1 MTQAADLIS
10 AFERAAA
17 DAQRVETA
25 YRKRAAARI
34 EELARER
41 ASAHR
46 RLNLIRAIAE
56 ALAGNSDTEEAV
68 ASARLAVCREL
79 GWTDRTARQNEVLK
93 RLTPVLL
100 CLGENELPGEQ
111 STDEESSSP
120 ALIELRAFESWY
132 RSETGTDFYD
142 LFDRYFPET
151 PRVDF

>member
-17 DAQRVETA
+17 DAHRVEAA

-34 EELARER
+34 DELARER

-46 RLNLIRAIAE
+46 RLNLIRAIAS
-56 ALAGNSDTEEAV
+56 ALAGDADPEKSA
-68 ASARLAVCREL
+68 ASARMAVCREL
-79 GWTDRTARQNEVLK
+79 GWTERTERQDEVLD
-93 RLTPVLL
+93 RLTPVFT
-100 CLGENELPGEQ
+100 CLTENELPQEQ
-111 STDEESSSP
+111 ETEEEPQSP
-120 ALIELRAFESWY
+120 ALVELRAFEAWY
-132 RSETGTDFYD
+132 RAETGTDFYD